1 MIYGK
6 DATKELVPKINKEL
20 VSKINSLD
28 HNSLK
33 RY

>member
-6 DATKELVPKINKEL
+6 DATKELA
-20 VSKINSLD
+20 SKINSLD

-33 RY
+33 RYWKIVELI